1 MKIGI
6 VGFGKI
12 AKKVYLPLYLNSFN
26 FSNIS
31 IYSRNISKLKDQT
44 TNYNFN
50 LFDNFDLMLDK
61 VDCLMV
67 HSATVSHFDY
77 IKLAIEK
84 RIPVYVDKPLSD
96 NYSLSQDL
104 LNLAKKHNTLVFVGY
119 NRRYAS
125 LYQKLKEMDLD
136 INRIHYQKHRKD
148 LTYKEDYQTAIIDD
162 FIHLVDT
169 INDIVDRDLILKDA
183 IMKTSNNLELKTL
196 YADFSRQNMIITT
209 FMARNSGSDLERLSI
224 EAKNCLIT
232 IDNMREM
239 TIIKNN
245 ESQVIKVNERNS
257 DSQIRGFEKA
267 LEIFFTLAK
276 NNCYIDLRQSES
288 EEICNQIITVVS

>member
-12 AKKVYLPLYLNSFN
+12 AKRVYLPLYLNNFN
-26 FSNIS
+26 FCDIS
-31 IYSRNISKLKDQT
+31 IYSRDVSGLKDQT

-50 LFDNFDLMLDK
+50 LYDNLSLMLDK

-67 HSATVSHFDY
+67 HSATLSHYDY

-84 RIPVYVDKPLSD
+84 RIPVYVDKPLCD

-104 LNLAKKHNTLVFVGY
+104 IDLAKLNNTLVFVGY

-148 LTYKEDYQTAIIDD
+148 LTYNEDYQTAIIDD

-169 INDIVDRDLILKDA
+169 ISTIVDHDLCLKDA
-183 IMKTSNNLELKTL
+183 IMATSNNLELKTL
-196 YADFSRQNMIITT
+196 YADFSSQNMIITS
-209 FMARNSGSDLERLSI
+209 FMARNSGSDLERVSI
-224 EAKNCLIT
+224 EAKNRLIT

-239 TIIKNN
+239 TIIENN
-245 ESQVIKVNERNS
+245 KTQVISVDERNS

-267 LEIFFTLAK
+267 LETFFTLAE
-276 NNCYIDLRQSES
+276 NNRYIDLRQSES
-288 EEICNQIITVVS
+288 EEICNQIITMVS